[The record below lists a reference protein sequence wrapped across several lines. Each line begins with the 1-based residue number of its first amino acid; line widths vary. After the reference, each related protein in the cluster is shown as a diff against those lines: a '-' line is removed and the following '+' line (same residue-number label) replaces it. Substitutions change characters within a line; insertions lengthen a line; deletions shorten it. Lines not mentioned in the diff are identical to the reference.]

1 MTKPATTIP
10 PRRRRLAPMPLML
23 MAMAALIVAL
33 WAGLLRLGWK
43 LPLLD
48 AQTLSNHGP
57 LMVNGFLGTVISM
70 ERAVALGRNLGGR
83 HRYMLVPLLAALGG
97 LAMLLRLEPVIYQA
111 LSAGSAL
118 GLVLIFV
125 VIYRMQP
132 GADHAV
138 MLLAAVMWLVG
149 NLFWLAGSPVPQ
161 VVPWWAGFL
170 VLTIAGERLELAAV
184 LLMSKGARATFI
196 AVVGLFT
203 VGLVVMGLAT
213 IWTTIPLLTP
223 ALGLRIAGLGLI
235 AMGLWLLRF
244 DIARLTIRR
253 TGLTRYIA
261 ACLLPGYVWLIIG
274 GALWLIHGMTFA
286 GPIYDALLHTI
297 FLGFVISMIFG
308 HAPVIIPAVMGVKIP
323 YRPVFYVHLV
333 LLHLS
338 LILRV
343 WGDLWFNQTARL
355 WGGML
360 NEVAVVLFLVVT
372 VIAARQGAR
381 EGGTAAVP
389 KR

>member
-203 VGLVVMGLAT
+203 VGLAVMGLGT
-213 IWTTIPLLTP
+213 IWPTIPLLTP

-343 WGDLWFNQTARL
+343 AGDLWFNQTARL

-381 EGGTAAVP
+381 AA
-389 KR
+389 KT

>member
-1 MTKPATTIP
+1 
-10 PRRRRLAPMPLML
+10 MPLML

-48 AQTLSNHGP
+48 PQTLSNHGP

-97 LAMLLRLEPVIYQA
+97 LAMLLRLDPLVYQA
-111 LSAGSAL
+111 LSVAAAL

-343 WGDLWFNQTARL
+343 AGDLRFNQTARL

-381 EGGTAAVP
+381 EAKAAAVP
-389 KR
+389 KG